1 MLARGYSGSR
11 GSLDGWSTDNRLRA
25 DFNTGDPAH
34 TLILGAEYHRF
45 RNDLWTGAGGAAP
58 LNPFSGY
65 TAQTGHTV
73 TYSDDNNRRYY
84 QTGLYLQDEMVWNRW
99 HVDVSARY
107 DRIVSQQVSDTRG
120 TSNRRS
126 DDHISGRASLLYAL
140 GQRSVA
146 LPELQPGRSLRR
158 CCRARTANR

>member
-1 MLARGYSGSR
+1 MDRRRRRG
-11 GSLDGWSTDNRLRA
+11 A
-25 DFNTGDPAH
+25 
-34 TLILGAEYHRF
+34 
-45 RNDLWTGAGGAAP
+45 

-107 DRIVSQQVSDTRG
+107 DRIVSQQVSDTG
-120 TSNRRS
+120 GPQTAVQTT
-126 DDHISGRASLLYAL
+126 ISAA
-140 GQRSVA
+140 A
-146 LPELQPGRSLRR
+146 PR
-158 CCRARTANR
+158 CCTPRTTVCRPT